1 MEYRRSTCP
10 FLLQHNEGPIMT
22 TPSNSDSAFNKI
34 SETIPFPDLARVS
47 EVNGTMLNETS
58 KFNAQLG
65 TAMQNIGKEWS
76 EFVGMRLREDIQLF
90 RTIHDCRSVQDLQR
104 AYAQFWQTAF
114 TQYGEEAQRLMRMTQ
129 GTVEDVARTAQA
141 TSDVLIHTDKAA

>member
-47 EVNGTMLNETS
+47 EVNGTMLNETA

-104 AYAQFWQTAF
+104 AYTQFWQTAF

-129 GTVEDVARTAQA
+129 GTVEDAARTAQA

>member
-47 EVNGTMLNETS
+47 EMNGTMLNETS

-129 GTVEDVARTAQA
+129 GTVEDAARTAQA